1 MASKESKGPQSQQI
15 DLNTLSVDNLSAVK
29 KQLDEELEHLTQS
42 FQKLRQAQNKFKE
55 CINTVKT
62 GLRPGKTILVPLT
75 NSLYVPGTLADTENV
90 LVDIGTGYYV
100 EKSAAD
106 AEKFYNGKVENLT
119 KNLTDLEKIVS
130 QKSQNVRIVE
140 DVLRQKVMSSSAQP
154 QEA

>member
-1 MASKESKGPQSQQI
+1 VI
-15 DLNTLSVDNLSAVK
+15 
-29 KQLDEELEHLTQS
+29 
-42 FQKLRQAQNKFKE
+42 
-55 CINTVKT
+55 
-62 GLRPGKTILVPLT
+62 GKTILVPLT

-140 DVLRQKVMSSSAQP
+140 DGAYLLPPMQWRNRLLTDSGW
-154 QEA
+154 

>member
-1 MASKESKGPQSQQI
+1 M
-15 DLNTLSVDNLSAVK
+15 SVDNLSAVK

-62 GLRPGKTILVPLT
+62 GLRPGLSFSLSRGSQGLDTDTVNMIGKTILVPLT

-130 QKSQNVRIVE
+130 QKSQNVRVVE
-140 DVLRQKVMSSSAQP
+140 DGTYLFLPM
-154 QEA
+154 